1 MLTHISIQQFTV
13 VDQLEVDLRT
23 GLTVITGETG
33 AGKSIM
39 LDALGLCLGDRADP
53 SAIRPGSERADIS
66 ASFDLAKVPAAR
78 NWLKDR
84 DLDADGDCVFR
95 RVLTREGR
103 SRAYINGSPV
113 TLQDCTSLGEL
124 LLDIHGQHAHQSLL
138 RRQHQREL
146 LDGFAGQIDTVAT
159 VSDAAKAWQITHDEL
174 AKLRGAQQETA
185 DREQLLRYQVGEL
198 DDLSLQANELA
209 TLETELRTLE
219 NADTIQLQ
227 AANALAL
234 CESHESGVREALN
247 EISSELHG
255 GKAIENVRQM
265 LDSAAI
271 QLDEARSEL
280 QQYLADCESSPERL
294 SEVNTRLE
302 AIYAQARKH
311 RVMPEALAA
320 HHETLSAELASLDSS
335 DERLEALEAQLET
348 EQSRYASA
356 AKSLSAARKRGG
368 SKLEKE
374 VAKLLKKLSMANC
387 QFTVALSKR
396 QTGVPHP
403 LGDEEV
409 EFLIST
415 NPGAKPQTLSKV
427 ASGGELSR
435 ISLAIQVAT
444 AGKNTVSTMIFDE
457 VDVGIGGAVA
467 EVVGRLLNDMSKKA
481 QLICVTHLP
490 QVAAQGQ
497 QHLLVEKL
505 GKGKKLSSSLR
516 LLDQDARTEEIAR
529 MLGGVK
535 MTDSTL
541 AHASEMLELA
551 AS

>member
-13 VDQLEVDLRT
+13 VDRLEVDLSP

-39 LDALGLCLGDRADP
+39 LDALGLCLGDRADTG
-53 SAIRPGSERADIS
+53 AIRPGSERAEIS
-66 ASFDLAKVPAAR
+66 ASFDLTALPSAR
-78 NWLKDR
+78 RWLESR

-113 TLQDCTSLGEL
+113 TLQDCASLGEL

-146 LDGFAGQIDTVAT
+146 LDAYSGQTDTAAE
-159 VSDAAKAWQITHDEL
+159 VSRAAKNWQQ
-174 AKLRGAQQETA
+174 LRDQLTQLRDAQQESA

-198 DDLSLQANELA
+198 DELELKPNELEE
-209 TLETELRTLE
+209 LEAELRVLE
-219 NADTIQLQ
+219 NADAIQLQ
-227 AANALAL
+227 AASALRL
-234 CESHESGVREALN
+234 CEDHESGVRQA
-247 EISSELHG
+247 ISELRSDLHS
-255 GKAIENVRQM
+255 GKTIDNIREM

-280 QQYLADCESSPERL
+280 QQYLADCESNPERL

-311 RVMPEALAA
+311 RVMPEKLAD
-320 HHETLSAELASLDSS
+320 HHQTLSDELASLDSS
-335 DERLEALEAQLET
+335 DERLDALETGLVEAHSDYTKLAET
-348 EQSRYASA
+348 
-356 AKSLSAARKRGG
+356 LSAARKKGAA
-368 SKLEKE
+368 KLEKE

-387 QFTVALSKR
+387 QFSVAINQRDSRK
-396 QTGVPHP
+396 PHP

-415 NPGAKPQTLSKV
+415 NPGAKAQSLSKV

-435 ISLAIQVAT
+435 ISLAIQVVT

-467 EVVGRLLNDMSKKA
+467 EVVGRLLGDMAKKS
-481 QLICVTHLP
+481 QLLCVTHLP
-490 QVAAQGQ
+490 QVAAQGH
-497 QHLLVEKL
+497 QHLLVEKS
-505 GKGKKLSSSLR
+505 GKGKQLSSALR
-516 LLDQDARTEEIAR
+516 LLDSQGRIEEIAR

-551 AS
+551 TS